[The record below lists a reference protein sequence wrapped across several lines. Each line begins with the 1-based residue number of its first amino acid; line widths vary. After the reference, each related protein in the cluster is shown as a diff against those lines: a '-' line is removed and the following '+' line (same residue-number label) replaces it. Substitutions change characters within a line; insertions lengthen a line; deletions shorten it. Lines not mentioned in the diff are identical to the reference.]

1 MELETGIVVHANGS
15 ARLRLANSD
24 ILATVKAEIDVPLP
38 NRPNEGKLEFF
49 IDCSANAT
57 PQFEGRGGEELA
69 MDIANTLQRT
79 FLSPNAFDLKS
90 LCILSRQQCW
100 KLYIDILILEC
111 GGNLYDAVSIAVK
124 SAMFN
129 LKLPRVSAALMDG
142 GSVDLI
148 LSDDIHDC
156 DRLDVTALPLL
167 VTLCKI
173 GEHCVIDPSAEEEEC
188 SVVSLVVGVS
198 CRGGDNEEGVVTN
211 MRTCGAGSLRTETL
225 NQGIDLSVSAA
236 ICLNR
241 ELMNILQKDEEKDD
255 SEKVGFL
262 LR

>member
-24 ILATVKAEIDVPLP
+24 ILATVKAEIDAPLP

-69 MDIANTLQRT
+69 MDISNTLQRT
-79 FLSPNAFDLKS
+79 FLSPHAFDLKS
-90 LCILSRQQCW
+90 LCILSQQQCW

-111 GGNLYDAVSIAVK
+111 GGNLYDTVSIAVK
-124 SAMFN
+124 AALFD

-148 LSDDIHDC
+148 LSDDVHDF

-173 GEHCVIDPSAEEEEC
+173 GNHCVIDPSAEEEEC

-198 CRGGDNEEGVVTN
+198 CRGDDGVITN
-211 MRTCGAGSLRTETL
+211 MRTCGAGSLRLETL
-225 NQGIDLSVSAA
+225 NEGLDLSVNAA
-236 ICLNR
+236 VCLNK
-241 ELMNILQKDEEKDD
+241 ELLKVLKLDEEKGDKD
-255 SEKVGFL
+255 KVGFL
-262 LR
+262 LRSN